1 MGKGSKSK
9 RQMNVLIKR
18 IKRKR
23 ELKKASMRTFSRPAE
38 ETNGQNVNA
47 QPVNNTAEVK
57 KSAPVAEETAVQD
70 DSATEQPENN
80 EQAAE

>member
-23 ELKKASMRTFSRPAE
+23 ALKKASHRTFSRPAE
-38 ETNGQNVNA
+38 ETNA
-47 QPVNNTAEVK
+47 QAASAQKSNGELANT
-57 KSAPVAEETAVQD
+57 PNTVQD
-70 DSATEQPENN
+70 TAATEQPETN